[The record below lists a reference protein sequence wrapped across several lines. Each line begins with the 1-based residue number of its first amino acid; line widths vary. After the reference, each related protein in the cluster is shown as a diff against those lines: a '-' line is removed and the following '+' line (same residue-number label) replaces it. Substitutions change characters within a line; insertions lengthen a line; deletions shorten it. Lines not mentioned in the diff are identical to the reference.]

1 MRSGGT
7 VISKF
12 DDFARDFFVW
22 VLEHRPTDA
31 PLLSPGAVAD
41 ASHGP
46 QISDFLQGH
55 VHPVYSHS
63 LASHIC

>member
-12 DDFARDFFVW
+12 DDFARDFFVS

-46 QISDFLQGH
+46 
-55 VHPVYSHS
+55 
-63 LASHIC
+63 ANR